1 MKFVRYG
8 IKVCPGVGNS
18 LDTSGND
25 WALPVT
31 YDDGGSVIA
40 APADSKSLRTKSWDV
55 DNICEHVKLSS
66 KTYNCAQSASG
77 GPSGKKTP
85 SSLY

>member
-40 APADSKSLRTKSWDV
+40 APADSKSLRTKS
-55 DNICEHVKLSS
+55 
-66 KTYNCAQSASG
+66 
-77 GPSGKKTP
+77 
-85 SSLY
+85 